1 MEIIQKLHRIPKISV
16 SARDPTFTRNFW
28 TGLFSFLG
36 TQLAHISFYHPQYD
50 GKIDMVNKC
59 PEGYIITLHMIN
71 KQNGSTGFPW

>member
-16 SARDPTFTRNFW
+16 SARDPNFTINSW
-28 TGLFSFLG
+28 TVLFSCLG
-36 TQLAHISFYHPQYD
+36 TQLAHISSYHRQSD
-50 GKIDMVNKC
+50 GKIDMVKKC